1 MEELKMEMKKHIR
14 DEKSGIGYT
23 LQGDYYIPD
32 LKVDETEERPVGIFG
47 QMHGRYLQE
56 NKKAVFYTM
65 LVDGTLADYLAD
77 VDKQA
82 QEMFRKLVDDMAVKE
97 NITEELK
104 EKNMMAWVGKMN
116 NIRTRAREVVYQDLI
131 KY

>member
-1 MEELKMEMKKHIR
+1 MKKHIR
-14 DEKSGIGYT
+14 DEKTGIAYT

-32 LKVDETEERPVGIFG
+32 LKVDESEDRPVGIFG

-56 NKKAVFYTM
+56 HKKAVYYTM
-65 LVDGTLADYLAD
+65 LIDGTLADYLAD
-77 VDKQA
+77 TDKQA
-82 QEMFRKLVDDMAVKE
+82 QEMFHKLVDEMAVKG

-104 EKNMMAWVGKMN
+104 ERDMMTWVGKMN
-116 NIRTRAREVVYQDLI
+116 NIQARAREVVYQELI

>member
-14 DEKSGIGYT
+14 DEKTGIGYT
-23 LQGDYYIPD
+23 LQGDYYITD
-32 LKVDETEERPVGIFG
+32 LKVDETEDRPVGIFE

-56 NKKAVFYTM
+56 NKKAVYYTM
-65 LVDGTLADYLAD
+65 LIDGTLADYLAD
-77 VDKQA
+77 TDKKA
-82 QEMFRKLVDDMAVKE
+82 QEMFHKLVDEMAVKE

-104 EKNMMAWVGKMN
+104 ERDMMTWVGKMN
-116 NIRTRAREVVYQDLI
+116 NIQARAREVVYQELI

>member
-1 MEELKMEMKKHIR
+1 MKKHIR
-14 DEKSGIGYT
+14 DEKTGIAYT

-32 LKVDETEERPVGIFG
+32 LKVDESEDRPVGIFG

-56 NKKAVFYTM
+56 LKKAVYYTM
-65 LVDGTLADYLAD
+65 LIDGTLADYLAD
-77 VDKQA
+77 TDKQA
-82 QEMFRKLVDDMAVKE
+82 QEMFHKLVDEMAVKG

-104 EKNMMAWVGKMN
+104 ERDMMTWVGKVN
-116 NIRTRAREVVYQDLI
+116 NIQARAREVVYHELI

>member
-1 MEELKMEMKKHIR
+1 MEMKKHIR

>member
-1 MEELKMEMKKHIR
+1 MEMKKHIR

-32 LKVDETEERPVGIFG
+32 LKVDESEDCLVGIFG
-47 QMHGRYLQE
+47 QMQGRYLQE
-56 NKKAVFYTM
+56 HKKAVYYTM
-65 LVDGTLADYLAD
+65 LIDGTLADYLAD
-77 VDKQA
+77 TDKQA
-82 QEMFRKLVDDMAVKE
+82 QEMFHKLVDEMAVKE

-104 EKNMMAWVGKMN
+104 ERDMMTWVGKMN
-116 NIRTRAREVVYQDLI
+116 NIQARAREVVYQELI

>member
-1 MEELKMEMKKHIR
+1 
-14 DEKSGIGYT
+14 
-23 LQGDYYIPD
+23 
-32 LKVDETEERPVGIFG
+32 
-47 QMHGRYLQE
+47 MHGRYLQE

-104 EKNMMAWVGKMN
+104 EKDMMAWVGKMN

>member
-1 MEELKMEMKKHIR
+1 MKKHIR
-14 DEKSGIGYT
+14 DEKTGIAYT

-32 LKVDETEERPVGIFG
+32 LKVDESEDRPVGIFG

-56 NKKAVFYTM
+56 HKKAVYYTM
-65 LVDGTLADYLAD
+65 LIDGTLADYLAD
-77 VDKQA
+77 TDKQA
-82 QEMFRKLVDDMAVKE
+82 QEMFHKLVDEMAVKG

-104 EKNMMAWVGKMN
+104 ERDMMTWVGKVN
-116 NIRTRAREVVYQDLI
+116 NIQARAREVVYQELI